1 MSSGTLDTKSSNK
14 TIAIN
19 TIVVYARLF
28 ITTII
33 GLITSRY
40 VLQVLGVSDFGLYN
54 VVGGVIA
61 LFSVISGSLSTT
73 TIRFLNVEIGKK
85 DGNPNRIF
93 NICNVVH
100 ICFALILLALAET
113 IGVFYINNYLNV
125 EPGKEADAMF
135 VFQVSTV
142 VACLGLI
149 NVPYQSTFI
158 AKEKFMHI
166 AWVDI
171 TNAIIKLISVLCLLK
186 YTGNVLCAY
195 ALLMSLTTL
204 FSFVVYHGLSYKK
217 WPELVKWHF
226 VSHKKDYK
234 QVLVYNNYNI
244 LAAVSLIAR
253 SQGSNM
259 LINFFFGTVVN
270 GAYAIARTVQ
280 GFVDTFMTNFD
291 AAAAP
296 RILQN
301 VGAGEK
307 SSSENLVYKVA
318 RYCILIMC
326 LVFFPL
332 MSETEYVLRLWLGS
346 VPEYSVVFTQLLLVV
361 ILVSSTAGG
370 MLQYINAS
378 DKIKWFKIQS
388 CFWSIIVIPLGFVM
402 FKYGWASWW
411 IFVLFIISDILNR
424 AVQLYLM
431 HRLLQFD
438 SIAFMK
444 SAYMRPLA
452 VISTMSMY
460 LILYNLISIENNFGH
475 ILGLLVTVSLSASSI
490 FLLGLTDSERKQ
502 ICNFLKTKLNRK
514 LWHL

>member
-1 MSSGTLDTKSSNK
+1 MINSGNINDKTSNK

-61 LFSVISGSLSTT
+61 LFSVVSGSLSTT
-73 TIRFLNVEIGKK
+73 TIRFLNVEIGKQK
-85 DGNPNRIF
+85 GDPNRVF

-113 IGVFYINNYLNV
+113 IGIFYINNYLNV
-125 EPGKEADAMF
+125 EPGKETDAMF
-135 VFQVSTV
+135 VFQVSTI
-142 VACLGLI
+142 VACLGLV
-149 NVPYQSTFI
+149 NVPYLSTFI

-166 AWVDI
+166 ACVDI
-171 TNAIIKLISVLCLLK
+171 TNAIIKLISVLCLLR

-195 ALLMSLTTL
+195 AILMSLTTL
-204 FSFVVYHGLSYKK
+204 FSFVIYHGLSYKK
-217 WPELVKWHF
+217 WHELVKWHF
-226 VSHKKDYK
+226 VFKKKDYK
-234 QVLVYNNYNI
+234 DVLVYNNYNI

-270 GAYAIARTVQ
+270 GAYAIAKTVQ

-301 VGAGEK
+301 VGAGNK
-307 SSSENLVYKVA
+307 SSSEYLVYKIA

-326 LVFFPL
+326 LVFFPI
-332 MSETEYVLRLWLGS
+332 MSETEFVLSLWLGS
-346 VPEYSVVFTQLLLVV
+346 VPEYSVTFTQLLLVV

-388 CFWSIIVIPLGFVM
+388 CFWSIIVIPLGYVM

-411 IFVLFIISDILNR
+411 IFVLFILSDVLNR
-424 AVQLYLM
+424 TVQLYLM
-431 HRLLQFD
+431 RRLLQFD

-444 SAYMRPLA
+444 SAYMRPFV
-452 VISTMSMY
+452 VISIMSIY
-460 LILYNLISIENNFGH
+460 LFIYNQIYIDNIIGH
-475 ILGLLVTVSLSASSI
+475 ILGILITLSLSILSV
-490 FLLGLTDSERKQ
+490 FLLGLTGYERKK
-502 ICNFLKTKLNRK
+502 IINLLKSKLIK
-514 LWHL
+514 L